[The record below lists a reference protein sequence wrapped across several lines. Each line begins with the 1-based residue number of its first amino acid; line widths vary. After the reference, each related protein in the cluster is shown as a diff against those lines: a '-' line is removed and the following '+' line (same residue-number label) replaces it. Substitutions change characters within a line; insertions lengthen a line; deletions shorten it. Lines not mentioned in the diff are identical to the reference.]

1 MRLEAR
7 AVTVEERLQQI
18 IGRLIMENVVLVSE
32 LERLKS
38 NGKPVPVPPSGAAPQ
53 PSMEVPP

>member
-38 NGKPVPVPPSGAAPQ
+38 NGKAVPVPPSGAGPQ